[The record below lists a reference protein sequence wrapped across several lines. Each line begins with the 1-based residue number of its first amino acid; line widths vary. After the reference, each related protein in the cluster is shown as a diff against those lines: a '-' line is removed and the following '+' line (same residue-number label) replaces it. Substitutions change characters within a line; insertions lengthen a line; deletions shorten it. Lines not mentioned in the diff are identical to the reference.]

1 MKGNGM
7 LGIFKILVGLGFL
20 VTVFGV
26 GYFWGSQKSYS
37 IQSTL
42 NNMRSELTSKIE
54 TLEQGLRRT
63 RMRMELMNARN
74 RLVTAQEALKSR
86 NYGEAHKEL
95 ENARKLI
102 LKVTET
108 AEPSQKQELF
118 VLASAVEEV
127 QKRVSRPHPPSR
139 LGVEE
144 VIQALDK
151 FSS

>member
-1 MKGNGM
+1 M
-7 LGIFKILVGLGFL
+7 LGIVKVLLGLSFL
-20 VTVFGV
+20 AMVFGL

-42 NNMRSELTSKIE
+42 NNMRSELTAKIE

-63 RMRMELMNARN
+63 RIRMELMNARN
-74 RLVTAQEALKSR
+74 RLVAAQAAIKNR
-86 NYGEAHKEL
+86 NFGEANQEL

-102 LKVTET
+102 LKVAEA
-108 AEPSQKQELF
+108 AEPQQKQELV
-118 VLASAVEEV
+118 VLASAVEEI
-127 QKRVSRPHPPSR
+127 QKRTSRPHPPAR
-139 LGVEE
+139 LGVDE